1 MGGAT
6 STKYSNRD
14 LIIKEALRFCGVYF
28 FTADGISVDAITTR
42 TGESGT
48 REQILKAFPPLPTSV
63 SMPPATKFCK
73 DEEKGTRSDRRL
85 GIHVVLT
92 YPALFLAFIGSS
104 TKGNSGGIE
113 GRARFFVIILTLR
126 LKGSITNLCRHVFQS
141 AFPRKTTS

>member
-6 STKYSNRD
+6 STKDSNRD
-14 LIIKEALRFCGVYF
+14 LIIKEALHFCGVYF
-28 FTADGISVDAITTR
+28 STADGISVDAITTLM
-42 TGESGT
+42 GESGT

-63 SMPPATKFCK
+63 SMPPAMKFCK

-104 TKGNSGGIE
+104 TKGNSGAIE

-126 LKGSITNLCRHVFQS
+126 LKSNITNLYRHVFQS
-141 AFPRKTTS
+141 TFPRKTTS